1 MKHSLFKHVINAIMD
16 SKIMRRLRNAW
27 RRKGHMGIL
36 MNPHQSLFP
45 GDSIDGLSEL
55 MVVMENGT
63 EEQSAEAAHE
73 CFDQLLLHSIT
84 EQQAEHIIPL
94 MIHLLRIE
102 DKSVAKAVILNRIT
116 EFLIREWDGE
126 DVFGVVAA
134 YRPALRSQQRD
145 VWRRVLLTYLP
156 DLIVLLQEE
165 EATAIQAI
173 YNIHLLQSDD
183 PRIEEALLDT
193 ALHTSSSAV
202 RLNSLMALADWRR
215 RSGKSFNPSIAFG
228 QNSHQ
233 SLYEAMRAVSM
244 GIVSCAG
251 GMREK
256 DMDMLL
262 SGITMPRFERLLFPW
277 ADGSPAACC
286 AQAARMAMSEL
297 HWSESRMLK
306 WWRDAL
312 YKAIACHQHQ
322 CKMVTWEVGHTEV
335 QWDEECL
342 QWHWN
347 APMLVAD
354 NMLNWRFGGKDAA
367 GSFEEQPEGLREALR
382 LIVEH
387 AVDIPHASLYGIK
400 HLLYPAHYK

>member
-1 MKHSLFKHVINAIMD
+1 
-16 SKIMRRLRNAW
+16 
-27 RRKGHMGIL
+27 MGIL
-36 MNPHQSLFP
+36 MNQHQSLFP

-73 CFDQLLLHSIT
+73 CFDKLLLHPIT
-84 EQQAEHIIPL
+84 EQQAERIIPL
-94 MIHLLRIE
+94 LIHILRVE

-116 EFLIREWDGE
+116 EFLIRERDGE
-126 DVFGVVAA
+126 DVFGVVSA
-134 YRPALRSQQRD
+134 YRPVHSYESQD
-145 VWRRVLLTYLP
+145 SAVWCRVLLRHLS
-156 DLIVLLQEE
+156 DLIGLLQEE
-165 EATAIQAI
+165 ETTAIQAI
-173 YNIHLLQSDD
+173 YSIHLLQSDD

-228 QNSHQ
+228 QINQ
-233 SLYEAMRAVSM
+233 LPLYEAMRAVSM
-244 GIVSCAG
+244 GIVSSGG
-251 GMREK
+251 GMRDK
-256 DMDMLL
+256 DMEMLL
-262 SGITMPRFERLLFPW
+262 NGVTMPRYEQLLFPW

-297 HWSESRMLK
+297 QWSESQMLM
-306 WWRDAL
+306 WWQEAL
-312 YKAIACHQHQ
+312 RKAIACHQHQ

-354 NMLNWRFGGKDAA
+354 NMLCWRFGGKEEA

-387 AVDIPHASLYGIK
+387 AVDVPHASMYGIK